1 MKESKSQYVKRT
13 QKDYTLSF
21 KLEVVG
27 QIERGELSLS
37 EARLKYGIQGHNT
50 IRVWLQ
56 KYGNFDW
63 ENQCPN
69 NMTKSKTQTILELEQ
84 KIKLLEKQNATLEHR
99 AEQSDRKAAIFDM
112 MIDMAEQE
120 YNISVRKKLLTR
132 VVDHYSEKE
141 EMSISSTCKLLGYDR
156 QVYYRSKKSFR
167 QKRLRASKVINLVQ
181 GVRQIMPRIGT
192 RKLYFLLQEQ
202 LNRLGV
208 GRDKLFSI
216 LAANHMLIN
225 PEKNYKTTTNSH
237 HRFRKYKNLIELLD
251 INRPEQVW
259 VSDITY
265 IGGRGNYYLSL
276 ITDAY
281 SKKIMGYNLSTSLA
295 TAGSLKALNMANRNR
310 IYKEKE
316 LIHHSDRGIQYCSNE
331 YQKRLR
337 QMKITPSMTESY
349 DPYANAI
356 AERVNGILKQEFLLE
371 KYKVD
376 LKTMK
381 ILVKQAIEIYNTQR
395 PHYSCNMKT
404 PQEMHL
410 QQEIKIKKYKKQNPA
425 VEESLQL
432 D

>member
-1 MKESKSQYVKRT
+1 
-13 QKDYTLSF
+13 
-21 KLEVVG
+21 
-27 QIERGELSLS
+27 
-37 EARLKYGIQGHNT
+37 
-50 IRVWLQ
+50 
-56 KYGNFDW
+56 
-63 ENQCPN
+63 
-69 NMTKSKTQTILELEQ
+69 
-84 KIKLLEKQNATLEHR
+84 
-99 AEQSDRKAAIFDM
+99 
-112 MIDMAEQE
+112 
-120 YNISVRKKLLTR
+120 
-132 VVDHYSEKE
+132 
-141 EMSISSTCKLLGYDR
+141 MSISSTCKLLGYDR
-156 QVYYRSKKSFR
+156 QVYYRSKKSFK

-192 RKLYFLLQEQ
+192 YKLYFLLQEP

-216 LAANHMLIN
+216 LAANHMLIM
-225 PEKNYKTTTNSH
+225 PEKNYKITTNSH

-331 YQKRLR
+331 YQKKLR
-337 QMKITPSMTESY
+337 QMKIIPSMTESY

-371 KYKVD
+371 KYNVD

-381 ILVKQAIEIYNTQR
+381 ILVKQAIEIYN
-395 PHYSCNMKT
+395 
-404 PQEMHL
+404 
-410 QQEIKIKKYKKQNPA
+410 I
-425 VEESLQL
+425 
-432 D
+432 